1 MMEQPTRFFHQLL
14 LPQGS
19 RLTAYQLPKLPVM
32 EHGHVLKCNILL
44 LFDVRGGEETEL
56 IVRRCTLQYCIT
68 CFLVDSIISY
78 KNEMG
83 MYLVVLKELNI
94 VSI

>member
-1 MMEQPTRFFHQLL
+1 MEQPTRFFHQLL

-44 LFDVRGGEETEL
+44 LFDVRGG
-56 IVRRCTLQYCIT
+56 RKQ
-68 CFLVDSIISY
+68 S
-78 KNEMG
+78 
-83 MYLVVLKELNI
+83 
-94 VSI
+94 